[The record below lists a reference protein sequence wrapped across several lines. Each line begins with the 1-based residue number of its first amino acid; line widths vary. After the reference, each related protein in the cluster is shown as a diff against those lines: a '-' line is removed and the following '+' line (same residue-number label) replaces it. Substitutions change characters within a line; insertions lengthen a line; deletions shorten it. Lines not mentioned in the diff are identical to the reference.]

1 MANRYNDQ
9 DYPRYYERDDSYDSR
24 TESEN
29 RERNRRPRNDSER
42 SQQRDGYENRN
53 SYGSN
58 DDVNFSNN
66 KQGFTGGNFGGDNG
80 RGYPSTNRDNQDL
93 VNNRNPRRSFDND
106 SNRENSNDRNSNSY
120 RNDSDKNRNDRDN
133 KNDKND
139 PYLRNEG
146 EDYTL
151 YYKKENNDDRSRT
164 FASGNHNHQPQNRD
178 GSDDQGGGYSQ
189 QRNRNYDQ
197 EQRGWWD
204 RTSDE
209 LASWFG
215 DDDASRRRRGDEQRE
230 NYSNHEATHR
240 GRGPKNYK
248 RSDERIKE
256 DLNDKLTDYA
266 YLDASEIDVEVNS
279 GEVILT
285 GTVESRHAKRMAE
298 DIADNVSGVNHV
310 ENRLR
315 ITAQKGQSSQ
325 SGSNP
330 NSLKSVATNENTPKS
345 DYSTGSTGMTS
356 TSETASNP
364 MDKVIEDTETTILG
378 LDDATRDK
386 NKSDNA

>member
-9 DYPRYYERDDSYDSR
+9 DYPRYYERDDRYDSR
-24 TESEN
+24 TESGN
-29 RERNRRPRNDSER
+29 RERNRRPRNER
-42 SQQRDGYENRN
+42 SQQSDGYDNRN
-53 SYGSN
+53 SFGS
-58 DDVNFSNN
+58 DDDINFSNRH
-66 KQGFTGGNFGGDNG
+66 QGFASGNFGSDFG
-80 RGYPSTNRDNQDL
+80 RGYSSTDRDSQDF
-93 VNNRNPRRSFDND
+93 VNYSSPRRGFDND
-106 SNRENSNDRNSNSY
+106 STREKSNDRNE
-120 RNDSDKNRNDRDN
+120 RNERNYSNDRDRN
-133 KNDKND
+133 ERDRND

-146 EDYTL
+146 DDYTL
-151 YYKKENNDDRSRT
+151 YYKKENNDDRSRS

-178 GSDDQGGGYSQ
+178 AFDNQGGGYSQ

-230 NYSNHEATHR
+230 NYSNYEATHR

-248 RSDERIKE
+248 RNDERIKE

-266 YLDASEIDVEVNS
+266 YLDASEIDVEVNN

-315 ITAQKGQSSQ
+315 VAGQKGQSSQ
-325 SGSNP
+325 NTSNQ
-330 NSLKSVATNENTPKS
+330 NTLKSVATNENTPKT

-356 TSETASNP
+356 TTENTSNS
-364 MDKVIEDTETTILG
+364 MDDAIKNTDTTTLG
-378 LDDATRDK
+378 LNDATNDK
-386 NKSDNA
+386 SKSSKA